1 MVAPTAMERT
11 VRARLDELDG
21 WGVFQPITIPFTG
34 PLDVESILAGHR
46 DVDYATDDDVVY
58 LINVDRDSKE
68 FGRIHPLDV
77 GNGNYPVVLER
88 IDKYWKN
95 DPRGWLISILFE
107 EEDEDLNG
115 NGVLDPGEDTD
126 ADGVLDKPNY
136 LPGLNPA
143 RDDLAGRADALMT
156 FYERETNTLIVKPLV
171 PLRERTTYAVVVTR
185 RIKDANGEPVGSPF
199 KAINHDRQTEALK
212 PLFEVL
218 PEGLAKSDIAFAFT
232 YTTQTIEA
240 GWQAVRNGLYGE
252 GIQKHLGEDFPPE
265 VAGMLRLRDEGA
277 FEGMTNPYIMWSE
290 NWARAFN
297 IAAPQLLGAEAGSE
311 AFKQQVDNNRYV
323 DFHAIG
329 WYESPQLFPRGGED
343 VADWLPFDLQ
353 SWPED
358 LDRKV
363 APARSERVY
372 FYVTV
377 PRKEVSLRGQGKPAP
392 VVILGHGYTSN
403 RYEVATLGPFF
414 AKHGIATIG
423 IDNVSH
429 GISIRPDELQLA
441 QTILGGFGLGTLVDA
456 VFTDR
461 AHDQNGDGLTDTGA
475 DFWTAYLFH
484 TRDVVRQSALDYMQ
498 LIRVLRAFDG
508 QTRWNLD
515 LNGDGQNELAGDFD
529 GDGVVDIGG
538 LSPINMTGG
547 SLGGMMTTLM
557 AGVEP
562 ELSAAAPIVPGGGL
576 GDGGIRSQQSGV
588 PEAFILRPMA
598 PLYVGTLGRPEGDGW
613 VPDPAGSTF
622 YLETI
627 IPDLN
632 DAATRH
638 IATLESVAPGD
649 TFIVFNESTEER
661 GCGYVSQDGLLRA
674 AVASNRGD
682 THRLAFY
689 DGEQLILGDTD
700 CTPKPGAVPKIEVTT
715 FEHDVEF
722 QAESFPAGTPLV
734 ALNEGLGL
742 RRGNPEL
749 RRFASLGQA
758 ILDPADMA
766 VMAPHILEEPLR
778 FSATNTKTG
787 THMLLLPAAGDM
799 SVPVNMAMSIGR
811 AAGLIEYLES
821 DPRYDVPVNQLLID
835 TYTAEAVHTL
845 NRYER
850 PDGVGVHIDLDNFSD
865 GQDIFGDT
873 VPRLDPPLRAKFY
886 ERDPLGGKSTFLV
899 AYGTDTGQH
908 GFPAPGESTDDA
920 RKQCERAC
928 ESAEDC
934 DCSTVQVFD
943 TGNFLFNMIG
953 RYLGTNG
960 QVLSDDAC
968 MARNDCAWIP
978 PLPAERANPDQQ

>member
-1 MVAPTAMERT
+1 M
-11 VRARLDELDG
+11 
-21 WGVFQPITIPFTG
+21 FQPITIPFTG

-46 DVDYATDDDVVY
+46 DANYDTADDVIY
-58 LINVDRDSKE
+58 LINVSRESKE
-68 FGRIHPLDV
+68 FGKIHPLDV
-77 GNGNYPVVLER
+77 GNGNYPVILER
-88 IDKYWKN
+88 MDKYWKN

-107 EEDEDLNG
+107 EADEDTNG
-115 NGVLDPGEDTD
+115 NGVLDEGEDTD
-126 ADGVLDKPNY
+126 ADGVLDVPNY
-136 LPGLNPA
+136 LPGMNPA

-171 PLRERTTYAVVVTR
+171 PLRERTTYAVVITR

-199 KAINHDRQTEALK
+199 DAINHDRQTEALS

-218 PEGLAKSDIAFAFT
+218 PAGLAKSDVAFAFT

-240 GWQAVRNGLYGE
+240 GWQAVRDGLYGH
-252 GIQKHLGEDFPPE
+252 GVQSHLSTEFPAE
-265 VAGMLRLRDEGA
+265 IAGMIPLRDEGA

-290 NWARAFN
+290 NWSRAFN
-297 IAAPQLLGAEAGSE
+297 IAAPQLLGGKPGSE
-311 AFKQQVDNNRYV
+311 AFKQQTDNNRYV
-323 DFHAIG
+323 DYHAIG
-329 WYESPQLFPRGGED
+329 WFDSPQLFPRGGETPS
-343 VADWLPFDLQ
+343 DWLPFDRQ

-358 LDRKV
+358 LDSKA
-363 APARSERVY
+363 APARSERIY
-372 FYVTV
+372 FYLTV
-377 PRKEVSLRGQGKPAP
+377 PRKEISARGRGEPAP

-403 RYEVATLGPFF
+403 RFEVATLGPFF

-429 GISIRPDELQLA
+429 GISVKPDELQLA
-441 QTILGGFGLGTLVDA
+441 RTILGGFGLGSLVDA

-484 TRDVVRQSALDYMQ
+484 TRDVVRQTALDYMQ
-498 LIRVLRAFDG
+498 LVRVMRAFDG
-508 QTRWNLD
+508 ETRWNLD
-515 LNGDGQNELAGDFD
+515 LNGDGVNELAGDFD

-538 LSPINMTGG
+538 TAPINMTGG

-562 ELSAAAPIVPGGGL
+562 ELSASAPIVPGGGL

-598 PLYVGTLGRPEGDGW
+598 PLYVGTLGRAEGDGW
-613 VPDPAGSTF
+613 VPDPAGSAF

-632 DAATRH
+632 DAATRL
-638 IATLESVAPGD
+638 IATLDDVEAGD
-649 TFIVFNESTEER
+649 TFVVFNETTQER
-661 GCGYVSQDGLLRA
+661 GCGYVSKDGLLRA

-682 THRLAFY
+682 SHRLAFY
-689 DGEQLILGDTD
+689 AGAQLILGDTD
-700 CTPKPGAVPKIEVTT
+700 CTPKPGATPKIEVTA
-715 FEHDVEF
+715 FQHAVEF
-722 QAESFPAGTPLV
+722 QAEMFAEGSPLV

-766 VMAPHILEEPLR
+766 VMAPHILEEPLVYPG
-778 FSATNTKTG
+778 TGQKTG

-811 AAGLIEYLES
+811 AAGLIEYLVD
-821 DPRYDVPVNQLLID
+821 DPRYGVPVNQLLID
-835 TYTAEAVHTL
+835 TYTAEAVHTMK
-845 NRYER
+845 RFTR
-850 PDGVGVHIDLDNFSD
+850 PDGVGVHMDLDNFSD
-865 GQDIFGDT
+865 GEDIFGSD

-886 ERDPLGGKSTFLV
+886 ERDKLGGFSTFLV

-908 GFPAPGESTDDA
+908 GFPAPGESIDSAREACDAACETDDCG
-920 RKQCERAC
+920 CEDA
-928 ESAEDC
+928 
-934 DCSTVQVFD
+934 TVFD

-953 RYLGTNG
+953 HYLATSGRE
-960 QVLSDDAC
+960 LLDDKC
-968 MARNDCAWIP
+968 LARNDCGFIPDLP
-978 PLPAERANPDQQ
+978 PLRPNPDLQP